1 MTPLQPSQQL
11 LRSKSTE
18 ITKDHFQKNHL
29 ELNDTHT
36 HGFPLTCFSVGMFF
50 LWHAFPLACFPLG
63 MLFPCLNTFFW
74 VAVGRTGELGLSGLE
89 GDGKNKD

>member
-36 HGFPLTCFSVGMFF
+36 HGFPLTCFSVGM
-50 LWHAFPLACFPLG
+50 
-63 MLFPCLNTFFW
+63 LFPCLNDVFC
-74 VAVGRTGELGLSGLE
+74 VAEVGYERKPESMW
-89 GDGKNKD
+89 NP